1 MKDSLLANGLE
12 VCYNANI
19 WSTKIDQGKEAAALR
34 DYDEQAMALIRDA
47 YDLHVHSWPDH
58 DKRSVSDLELLEDA
72 ERFGMAGVLIKNHYE
87 PTTGRAALAGKLHR
101 GKAKIFGSIALNW
114 SVGGV
119 NPYAAESAARMG
131 AKMIWLPTR
140 DAEAS
145 LKRTGYG
152 NYRPRPALKAVDSEG
167 RLLPALLEVLEVARD
182 YDIPVSTGHISM
194 EESFAVCRAG
204 LDLGVCMVLSHPEY
218 DHTPVSVSNQQR
230 FAEMG
235 VLIEK
240 DWVDIA
246 LRMAS
251 IEDAANS
258 ICRLGAKNIYL
269 ATDRGQADGE
279 RPVEG
284 LLQFVRGLLRCGI
297 APDDIATMIRTNPRA
312 VLRL

>member
-1 MKDSLLANGLE
+1 MLEKNGKL
-12 VCYNANI
+12 CYNVNI
-19 WSTKIDQGKEAAALR
+19 WSTKIDQREGAAVLR
-34 DYDEQAMALIRDA
+34 EFEERAMALIRDS

-58 DKRSVSDLELLEDA
+58 DRRSVSDLELLEDA

-87 PTTGRAALAGKLHR
+87 PTAGRAALAGKLHR

-145 LKRTGYG
+145 LSRTGCG
-152 NYRPRPALKAVDSEG
+152 NYRPRPALRVLDGEG
-167 RLLPALLEVLEVARD
+167 RLLPEALEVLEVARD
-182 YDIPVSTGHISM
+182 YEIPVSTGHISM

-204 LDLGVCMVLSHPEY
+204 LDLGVRMVLSHPEY
-218 DHTPVSVSNQQR
+218 DHTPVSVSDQRR

-246 LRMAS
+246 LHMAS
-251 IEDAANS
+251 VEDVANS
-258 ICRLGAKNIYL
+258 ICRLEAKNIYL

-279 RPVEG
+279 RPAEG
-284 LLQFVRGLLRCGI
+284 LLQFVCGLLCCGI
-297 APDDIATMIRTNPRA
+297 APEDIAIMIRTNPRA